1 MTAFMD
7 FGVLPPEINSGR
19 IYSGPGSA
27 PLLAAAT
34 AWSGLAADLRS
45 TADDYSSTVAGL
57 TSDGWQGP
65 ASASM
70 ATAASSYAGWLNTT
84 AAQAEQT
91 AGQATAAAGAYET
104 TLAASVPP
112 PAIAANRA
120 QLASL
125 VATNIIGQ
133 NTPAIAATEAEYGQ
147 MWAQD
152 AAAMYGYA
160 GSAAAATKVTPFGAP
175 RSTTN
180 PGALST
186 QAAAVAQATGT
197 SAGSNTQTALSQ
209 LTSAIPSTLQNL
221 AAPGAALG
229 STSSGTTSTS
239 GVSSLFSQLFNSNG
253 LGLNSNIWN
262 TITST
267 GAFNPIQV
275 IQAITGSSFLGA
287 GLEHGL
293 GGLTPSALG
302 GGLGSGALGAAG
314 VPASPG
320 LGGLGGAVSGGLG
333 RAATLGPL
341 SVPPSWTPAAPSVS
355 PLGSALGGTPI
366 GAPPSVGPAMP
377 GVAPAGMT
385 GRAASHVSL
394 PDTRFLDRPPMVP
407 TWSVAG

>member
-7 FGVLPPEINSGR
+7 FGLLPPEINSGR
-19 IYSGPGSA
+19 IYAGPGSA
-27 PLLAAAT
+27 PLLAAAA
-34 AWSGLAADLRS
+34 AWTGLAADLRS
-45 TADDYSSTVAGL
+45 SAADHSSTIAGL
-57 TSDGWQGP
+57 TGDGWQGP

-70 ATAASSYAGWLNTT
+70 ATAASSYAGWLNAT

-91 AGQATAAAGAYET
+91 ANQATGAAGVYET
-104 TLAASVPP
+104 ALASSVPP
-112 PAIAANRA
+112 PVIAANRA

-125 VATNIIGQ
+125 VSTNILGQ
-133 NTPAIAATEAEYGQ
+133 NSAAIAATEAQYGQ

-160 GSAAAATKVTPFGAP
+160 GSSAAATKLTPFNSP
-175 RSTTN
+175 QQTTN
-180 PGALST
+180 PGALSA
-186 QAAAVAQATGT
+186 QAAAVTQATGT

-209 LTSAIPSTLQNL
+209 LTSVIPSTLQNL
-221 AAPGAALG
+221 AAPGASTG
-229 STSSGTTSTS
+229 STSSGT
-239 GVSSLFSQLFNSNG
+239 SSLFSQLFSSDG
-253 LGLNSNIWN
+253 LGLNSNLWN

-275 IQAITGSSFLGA
+275 VQAVTGTSFLGA
-287 GLEHGL
+287 GAETGV

-333 RAATLGPL
+333 RAAAIGPL
-341 SVPPSWTPAAPSVS
+341 SVPPSWTPAAPTTS

-366 GAPPSVGPAMP
+366 AASPSVGPAMP
-377 GVAPAGMT
+377 GVAPAGMGERAT
-385 GRAASHVSL
+385 GHLSL

-407 TWSVAG
+407 NWSVAG

>member
-27 PLLAAAT
+27 PLLAAAS
-34 AWSGLAADLRS
+34 AWNGLAADLRS
-45 TADDYSSTVAGL
+45 TAGDYSSTVAGL

-70 ATAASSYAGWLNTT
+70 ATAASSYSGWLNIT

-104 TLAASVPP
+104 ALGSSVPP

-160 GSAAAATKVTPFGAP
+160 GSAAAATKVTPFNAP
-175 RSTTN
+175 QQTTT
-180 PGALST
+180 PGALGA
-186 QAAAVAQATGT
+186 QAAAVTQATGT

-229 STSSGTTSTS
+229 STASGTTSIS
-239 GVSSLFSQLFNSNG
+239 GVSSLFSQLFSSDG

-275 IQAITGSSFLGA
+275 IQAITGTSFLGA
-287 GLEHGL
+287 GLENGL
-293 GGLTPSALG
+293 GGVTPSALG
-302 GGLGSGALGAAG
+302 GGLGSGVLGAAG
-314 VPASPG
+314 VPASPS
-320 LGGLGGAVSGGLG
+320 LG
-333 RAATLGPL
+333 
-341 SVPPSWTPAAPSVS
+341 
-355 PLGSALGGTPI
+355 
-366 GAPPSVGPAMP
+366 
-377 GVAPAGMT
+377 
-385 GRAASHVSL
+385 
-394 PDTRFLDRPPMVP
+394 
-407 TWSVAG
+407 

>member
-7 FGVLPPEINSGR
+7 FGILPPEINSGR

-27 PLLAAAT
+27 PLLSAAA

-45 TADDYSSTVAGL
+45 TAGDYSSTVAGL

-65 ASASM
+65 ASGSM

-91 AGQATAAAGAYET
+91 ANQSTAAAGAYET
-104 TLAASVPP
+104 ALAASVPP
-112 PAIAANRA
+112 PVIAANRS

-125 VATNIIGQ
+125 VATNVLGQ
-133 NTPAIAATEAEYGQ
+133 NTPAIAATEAQYGQ

-160 GSAAAATKVTPFGAP
+160 GSSAAAARLTPFAAP
-175 RSTTN
+175 QQPTN
-180 PGALST
+180 PGALSA
-186 QAAAVAQATGT
+186 QAAAVTQATGT

-221 AAPGAALG
+221 AAPGATVG
-229 STSSGTTSTS
+229 STSSGTSST
-239 GVSSLFSQLFNSNG
+239 SSLFSQLFSSDG

-262 TITST
+262 TLTST
-267 GAFNPIQV
+267 GAFNPTQV
-275 IQAITGSSFLGA
+275 VQAITGSTFLGA
-287 GLEHGL
+287 GMENGL

-302 GGLGSGALGAAG
+302 GGLGSGVLGAAG
-314 VPASPG
+314 VPAAPSG

-333 RAATLGPL
+333 RAATIGPL
-341 SVPPSWTPAAPSVS
+341 SVPPSWTPAAPTAS

-366 GAPPSVGPAMP
+366 EAPPGFGPAMP
-377 GVAPAGMT
+377 GVAPAGLGGRGT
-385 GRAASHVSL
+385 GHVSL

-407 TWSVAG
+407 NWSVAG